1 MSRRRLRREV
11 SIPLWWFIAWLLAF
25 FLSLLA
31 LLAMGLT
38 LFGGEHAPEQ
48 TKFWISLAEE
58 VIKAGAFG
66 GIIAA
71 VLHNRFEAL
80 FEEGIEASLKTH
92 GIEELHLSR
101 EQAADDILAWIG
113 DRGTTELWIAG
124 ISLRDFLPARGRL
137 RNAWDAIWERLEDE
151 KFRNLPDEKRLH
163 VKLLLL
169 DPRSAE
175 GMFRYH
181 VESET
186 LDRGSLQEDV
196 QNSIQ
201 QYKNVLDRIYAALPS
216 KYLELRLYEHG
227 SFAFMVLTDEHALVE
242 QYCYRDH
249 TLAPAFP
256 LIQYAKKSRSYSQ
269 VRYSLRVTWN
279 HARELEHALHR
290 VGTAKGVRA
299 ARIANIYRHDD
310 RGRLSERE
318 LKAIRDAPAGELRI
332 GAITARY
339 YLQQAREELQ
349 RRTQPGEGR
358 LEVKLLIV
366 NPVSEAAIVRA
377 ITESSEPR
385 VRDALHTW
393 NWSRHRKS
401 RLYHDAR
408 NTLDIS
414 GELRGQDHSIEARLT
429 PVAPSCAILR
439 TADAVFVEQY
449 LLGRSRRFE
458 RGGILGGEYP
468 VFEFATPQQN
478 GQAADAPQPD
488 VMEEELLDATFKLL
502 WDNFSISTD
511 AYAEIEEERQFETNL
526 RNLKAS
532 LSPTD
537 EGFA

>member
-38 LFGGEHAPEQ
+38 LFGGEHAAEQ

-80 FEEGIEASLKTH
+80 FEEGTEASLKTH

-201 QYKNVLDRIYAALPS
+201 QYKNVLDRIYALPS

-249 TLAPAFP
+249 TLAPAFQ
-256 LIQYAKKSRSYSQ
+256 LIQYAKKSRSYAQ

-290 VGTAKGVRA
+290 VGTAKGVSSSSHRQ
-299 ARIANIYRHDD
+299 H
-310 RGRLSERE
+310 L
-318 LKAIRDAPAGELRI
+318 
-332 GAITARY
+332 
-339 YLQQAREELQ
+339 QARRPRQAERARAELQ
-349 RRTQPGEGR
+349 PGSPFR
-358 LEVKLLIV
+358 LLLPPAQDV
-366 NPVSEAAIVRA
+366 WTHPQVARQLSHLPLPVRHKPDGFQLELTCELPSLL
-377 ITESSEPR
+377 SHGSPPR
-385 VRDALHTW
+385 
-393 NWSRHRKS
+393 
-401 RLYHDAR
+401 
-408 NTLDIS
+408 
-414 GELRGQDHSIEARLT
+414 
-429 PVAPSCAILR
+429 P
-439 TADAVFVEQY
+439 
-449 LLGRSRRFE
+449 
-458 RGGILGGEYP
+458 
-468 VFEFATPQQN
+468 
-478 GQAADAPQPD
+478 
-488 VMEEELLDATFKLL
+488 
-502 WDNFSISTD
+502 
-511 AYAEIEEERQFETNL
+511 
-526 RNLKAS
+526 
-532 LSPTD
+532 
-537 EGFA
+537 

>member
-1 MSRRRLRREV
+1 MAPRVLPV
-11 SIPLWWFIAWLLAF
+11 TPGPAGL
-25 FLSLLA
+25 
-31 LLAMGLT
+31 GLT
-38 LFGGEHAPEQ
+38 LFGGEHAAEQ
-48 TKFWISLAEE
+48 TNFWISLAEE

-80 FEEGIEASLKTH
+80 FEEGTEASLKTH

-201 QYKNVLDRIYAALPS
+201 QYKNVLDRIYAALLPS

-256 LIQYAKKSRSYSQ
+256 LIQYAKKSRSYAQ

-332 GAITARY
+332 GAHFLGLTTTIAS
-339 YLQQAREELQ
+339 
-349 RRTQPGEGR
+349 RTGR
-358 LEVKLLIV
+358 V
-366 NPVSEAAIVRA
+366 
-377 ITESSEPR
+377 
-385 VRDALHTW
+385 
-393 NWSRHRKS
+393 S
-401 RLYHDAR
+401 RLRRA
-408 NTLDIS
+408 
-414 GELRGQDHSIEARLT
+414 HS
-429 PVAPSCAILR
+429 PSH
-439 TADAVFVEQY
+439 
-449 LLGRSRRFE
+449 
-458 RGGILGGEYP
+458 
-468 VFEFATPQQN
+468 
-478 GQAADAPQPD
+478 
-488 VMEEELLDATFKLL
+488 
-502 WDNFSISTD
+502 
-511 AYAEIEEERQFETNL
+511 
-526 RNLKAS
+526 
-532 LSPTD
+532 
-537 EGFA
+537 